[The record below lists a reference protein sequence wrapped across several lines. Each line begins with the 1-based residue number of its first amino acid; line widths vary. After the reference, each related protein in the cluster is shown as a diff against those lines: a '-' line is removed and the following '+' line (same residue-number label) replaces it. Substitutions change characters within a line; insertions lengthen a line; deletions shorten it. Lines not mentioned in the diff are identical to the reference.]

1 MCLPGGPGVLR
12 TAVAD
17 MDRETQEEYLVVLEA
32 KDMGGHLGGLSGT
45 TTVTV
50 TLADVNDNPPYFRRS
65 KSSWDPSL
73 WGQIIRSSL
82 GSDHLWYQ
90 IIRSSLRSS
99 LVSGHQIIS
108 QIVSGIRSSDH
119 LSDHLSD
126 HFWYQIIYQVI
137 RSSLVLDHQI
147 IYQVIRSSL
156 VSDHQII
163 YQVIRSSLVSCS
175 SIGSYIRSFPL
186 IMFIFVHCQC
196 LEVC

>member
-1 MCLPGGPGVLR
+1 
-12 TAVAD
+12 
-17 MDRETQEEYLVVLEA
+17 
-32 KDMGGHLGGLSGT
+32 MGGHLGGLSGT

-119 LSDHLSD
+119 LSDHHLSD
-126 HFWYQIIYQVI
+126 RLWYQIIRSSI
-137 RSSLVLDHQI
+137 RSSL
-147 IYQVIRSSL
+147 RSFL
-156 VSDHQII
+156 VSDHLSGHQIISGIMFIYRII
-163 YQVIRSSLVSCS
+163 YQIISLSCS
-175 SIGSYIRSFPL
+175 SLSIVSVWRFASSGIATSL
-186 IMFIFVHCQC
+186 TVCCHGFVQI
-196 LEVC
+196 